1 MALIKTYNS
10 VPDVYSRQSRD
21 FQTIGHIF
29 EAVFNSSKLA
39 TDMLDRMMPNPD
51 FDERL
56 LNLSTTTVGFI
67 RKHEYNAN
75 DLNMI
80 LNSFA
85 YLLRVKGTRN
95 AIESA
100 LNILL
105 RSQGLADA
113 TDIEIDPK
121 KKLVTL
127 YLSKRLEDLVLL
139 TDLFDYILPFGFG
152 YRIIQSIVTS
162 AEGYPTKLKV
172 KDEAEVEVITNEAIV
187 NDTFKTTIE
196 HVLPSVADVGPRRIS
211 NGVIVEE
218 EPVLPDVVVLEA
230 SNLRSDVPMSEG
242 NNKYTI
248 SWTLQA
254 SAWNENLING
264 ETYTIEMTT
273 QVRQSGGGYV
283 IIEESAESVASN
295 NKLSFTSRVGE
306 STTIFKQGVTT
317 IGVVGANQSN
327 NLLSIKITREQE

>member
-21 FQTIGHIF
+21 FQTIGHVY

-75 DLNMI
+75 DLSMI

-113 TDIEIDPK
+113 TNIEIDPK

-127 YLSKRLEDLVLL
+127 YLSKRLDDLVLL

-162 AEGYPTKLKV
+162 AEGYPTKLAV
-172 KDEAEVEVITNEAIV
+172 KNETELEYITNKAIV

-196 HVLPSVADVGPRRIS
+196 HTLPDVADVGSRQIS
-211 NGVIVEE
+211 NGVIIEDT
-218 EPVLPDVVVLEA
+218 PITPAVVVLDV
-230 SNLRSDVPMSEG
+230 SSLRSGTPVSEG
-242 NNKYTI
+242 DNKYTI
-248 SWTLQA
+248 SWTLQ
-254 SAWNENLING
+254 SSSWEEDLING
-264 ETYTIEMTT
+264 TTYIIEMKT
-273 QVRQSGGGYV
+273 QIRQGSSYIV
-283 IIEESAESVASN
+283 IDETASAVASN
-295 NKLSFTSRVGE
+295 NRLSFTSRVGD
-306 STTIFKQGVTT
+306 TTDIAKTSVITS
-317 IGVVGANQSN
+317 GVVGATLNN
-327 NLLSIKITREQE
+327 NLLDIKITREQE